1 MPMTMTPEIALL
13 IWAIALTF
21 AQMLVAATGSFTQ
34 VGLMPL
40 IGNREGMP
48 PRTGWAGR
56 AERAHRNMLEN
67 LVLFAGLVLAAGI
80 AGVSNETTI
89 LGAQLFFWGR
99 LAYAVIYV
107 MGLPWIRTG
116 AWAVSIIGL
125 VLIFLQLV

>member
-1 MPMTMTPEIALL
+1 MPMTMTPEITQL

-21 AQMLVAATGSFTQ
+21 AQMLVAATGSVTQ

-107 MGLPWIRTG
+107 IGLPWIRTG